1 MNYINNLDKINDL
14 DEIND
19 LDDINDLDE
28 INDYIYRWKKH
39 YKMLNEIISHSNFNK
54 KKIDTWR
61 NNIDYHFVEKI
72 KSKL

>member
-1 MNYINNLDKINDL
+1 MNYINDL
-14 DEIND
+14 DEHND
-19 LDDINDLDE
+19 LYEINNLDY

-54 KKIDTWR
+54 KKINTWI
-61 NNIDYHFVEKI
+61 NNIDSHFVEKI